1 MYMKKFTFLWVAL
14 LIATLGLN
22 AQNLIENPGFETWT
36 DGQPDSWVTAGDA
49 IILSQNTANVQE
61 GASSCQVVF
70 TSQDNQNLQSNTFAV
85 NAGDPIAISVY
96 IYDNDAAGRARLSV
110 LFEGADNYYGEYS
123 EDMDSWQMISYEGM
137 VPDGA
142 IEATYQIRIYDLNDN
157 WDGDA
162 ELLVD
167 NCSFVIDNAIKPE
180 PTNYPTAFAAAPNGV
195 AANASWTDSEGG
207 QLPQNYL
214 VMASTSAS
222 FTAPV
227 DGTTVA
233 DDADLSDGSAVI
245 NVAFG
250 NEFASF
256 SGAEVAITY
265 YFTIFPYT
273 NSDADIDYKTDGS
286 APVAEVTMP
295 DVSIISF
302 VDFEDETFGDWTAY
316 NVTGDQVWDIDAY
329 GNPGNCA
336 KMSGYEGAAF
346 DNEDWLISPALDLDN
361 YANETFVFETAYN
374 YDGPAMELLVSMDF
388 ESGDPTS
395 ANWTPIS
402 FTASPGGWEWTGSGE
417 IDLSS
422 YTGTIHLAYKFTST
436 SSGSSTWEVDNILI
450 TGTMSS
456 SVIEKELMELNVYPN
471 PGYGIYSITNT
482 NQTRLNVSVY
492 NILGE
497 LVYETISSEQLINLD
512 IQNQNN
518 GVYLVQLTGQGNT
531 KTISLIK
538 K

>member
-1 MYMKKFTFLWVAL
+1 MKKFTFLWAAL

-36 DGQPDSWVTAGDA
+36 DSQPDSWVTAGDA
-49 IILSQNTANVQE
+49 ITLSQNTANVQE
-61 GASSCQVVF
+61 GASSCQVIF

-96 IYDNDAAGRARLSV
+96 VYDNDLAGRARLSV
-110 LFEGADNYYGEYS
+110 LFDGADNYYGEYS
-123 EDMDSWQMISYEGM
+123 EDMESWQMISYEGM

-142 IEATYQIRIYDLNDN
+142 TEATYQIRFYDINDA

-167 NCSFVIDNAIKPE
+167 NCSFIIDDAIKPE
-180 PTNYPTAFAAAPNGV
+180 PTNYPTAFAAAANGA
-195 AANASWTDSEGG
+195 AANASWTDSEGS

-222 FTAPV
+222 FTAPI
-227 DGTTVA
+227 DGATVA
-233 DDADLSDGSAVI
+233 DDADLADGNAVI

-250 NEFASF
+250 SEMASF
-256 SGAEVAITY
+256 SGAATATTY

-273 NSDADIDYKTDGS
+273 NTGADTDYKTDGS
-286 APVAEVTMP
+286 TPVAEITMP
-295 DVSIISF
+295 DVTLISF
-302 VDFEDETFGDWTAY
+302 VDFEDDTFGDWTTFS
-316 NVTGDQVWDIDAY
+316 VTGDQAWEISPY

-336 KMSGYEGAAF
+336 KMTGYDGAAF
-346 DNEDWLISPALDLDN
+346 DNEDWMISPALELDN
-361 YANETFVFETAYN
+361 YTNEIFVFENAKN
-374 YDGPAMELLVSMDF
+374 YDGPDMELLVSSDYTT
-388 ESGDPTS
+388 GDPTV
-395 ANWTPIS
+395 ATWTPIS
-402 FTASPGGWEWTGSGE
+402 FTASSGEWEWASSGE

-422 YTGTIHLAYKFTST
+422 YTGTIYLAFKFTST
-436 SSGSSTWEVDNILI
+436 ASGSSTWEVDNILI

-456 SVIEKELMELNVYPN
+456 SIDEEELVGLSVYPN
-471 PGYGIYSITNT
+471 PGYGLYNITNT
-482 NQTRLNVSVY
+482 NQTVLNISVY
-492 NILGE
+492 NILGK
-497 LVYETISSEQLINLD
+497 LVYETISSEQLVTLD

-531 KTISLIK
+531 KTISVIK

>member
-1 MYMKKFTFLWVAL
+1 MKKFTFLWAAL
-14 LIATLGLN
+14 LLATLGLN

-36 DGQPDSWVTAGDA
+36 DAQPDSWVTSGDA
-49 IILSQNTANVQE
+49 ITLSQNTTNIQE
-61 GASSCQVVF
+61 GTSSCQVVF

-85 NAGDPIAISVY
+85 NAGDPIAIGVY
-96 IYDNDAAGRARLSV
+96 IFDNDIAGRARLSV
-110 LFEGADNYYGEYS
+110 LFEGSDNYYGEYS

-142 IEATYQIRIYDLNDN
+142 TAATYQIRFYDISDD

-162 ELLVD
+162 EILVD
-167 NCSFVIDNAIKPE
+167 NCSFMIDDAIKPE
-180 PTNYPTAFAAAPNGV
+180 PTNYPTAFAAAPNG
-195 AANASWTDSEGG
+195 ASAKTTWTDADGE

-227 DGTTVA
+227 DGTPVA
-233 DDADLSDGSAVI
+233 DDANLADGNAVL

-250 NEFASF
+250 SQIASF
-256 SGAEVAITY
+256 SGASPATTY
-265 YFTIFPYT
+265 YFVIFPYT
-273 NSDADIDYKTDGS
+273 NSGADIDYKTDGS
-286 APVAEVTMP
+286 APTAELTMP
-295 DVSIISF
+295 DVTIISF
-302 VDFEDETFGDWTAY
+302 VDFEDDTFGDWTTY
-316 NVTGDQVWDIDAY
+316 SVTGDQVWEIAPY

-336 KMSGYEGAAF
+336 KMAGYDGGAF
-346 DNEDWLISPALDLDN
+346 ENEDWMISPVLDLDN

-374 YDGPAMELLVSMDF
+374 YDGPALELLVSMDY
-388 ESGDPTS
+388 ESGDPS
-395 ANWTPIS
+395 AATWSPIS
-402 FTASPGGWEWTGSGE
+402 FTASPGGWEWASSGV

-436 SSGSSTWEVDNILI
+436 SDGSSTWEVDNILI
-450 TGTMSS
+450 TGTMSN
-456 SVIEKELMELNVYPN
+456 SVNEEELVQLSVYPN
-471 PGYGIYSITNT
+471 PGNGNYNISNTQQTN
-482 NQTRLNVSVY
+482 LNISVY
-492 NILGE
+492 NIVGE
-497 LVYETISSEQLINLD
+497 LVYETISSEQVINLD

-531 KTISLIK
+531 RTISVIK